1 MAKRSI
7 KKPRL
12 ARTRNAGTMT
22 ESMFWSM
29 IRSALRQK
37 SRWWKPVS
45 QCKQESKR
53 AYKGKNKRQKW
64 EYQCNKC
71 KNWFKSDEVNVDH
84 IEPAGSLNCSNDL
97 PAFVDTLFCEVD
109 NLQVLC
115 KTCHDEKTQLE
126 RQLKQFKK

>member
-1 MAKRSI
+1 MAKKKVR
-7 KKPRL
+7 KPRVP
-12 ARTRNAGTMT
+12 RTRNAGTMT
-22 ESMFWSM
+22 EAAFWSM

-71 KNWFKSDEVNVDH
+71 KNWFKFRS
-84 IEPAGSLNCSNDL
+84 EPCA
-97 PAFVDTLFCEVD
+97 
-109 NLQVLC
+109 
-115 KTCHDEKTQLE
+115 
-126 RQLKQFKK
+126 

>member
-1 MAKRSI
+1 MAKKTTR
-7 KKPRL
+7 KPRVP
-12 ARTRNAGTMT
+12 RTRNAGTMT
-22 ESMFWSM
+22 EAAFWSM

-71 KNWFKSDEVNVDH
+71 KGWFKSDEVNVDH
-84 IEPAGSLNCSNDL
+84 IEPAGSLNCAEDL
-97 PAFVDTLFCEVD
+97 PVFVETLFCEQN

-115 KTCHDEKTQLE
+115 KTCHDEKTKLE